1 MHFLA
6 LMLLLLLTEEKS
18 GREGKDRS
26 AVIDSSCI
34 ASKNISGIA
43 LTISTICRMLW
54 FAKIFCVFGT

>member
-6 LMLLLLLTEEKS
+6 LMLLLLTEEKS

-34 ASKNISGIA
+34 ASKNMLA